1 MFCALELMIWVTSA
15 PVMPSPGFSV
25 DARAVMIAT
34 SAQVVAAWSA
44 TSVSGSS
51 SPRQAPTIRGRSNE
65 AVSRVVFMGDSI
77 SGVGSVRDAAAS
89 VHGQL
94 KTIKFLNQDSEHTG
108 NVDAKYG
115 GIVV

>member
-34 SAQVVAAWSA
+34 SAQVVAACSA

-51 SPRQAPTIRGRSNE
+51 VPRQAPNIRGASNE
-65 AVSRVVFMGDSI
+65 AVSRVVFMGDSV
-77 SGVGSVRDAAAS
+77 SGRWGVGSVRDAVAS
-89 VHGQL
+89 VHGEL
-94 KTIKFLNQDSEHTG
+94 KTIKFLNQDSEHLG
-108 NVDAKYG
+108 NVDAKY
-115 GIVV
+115 